1 MPGLVCVIMQSGKE
15 LAMREYDELLLDA
28 YRGEVLG
35 SVLFGA
41 MAAAATDDRQ
51 REQLQALQR
60 VEARTAGRL
69 RDLVEAAGLDAG
81 TEQPTTAAL
90 QLAEATRGGDWSE
103 FLTTLRAALPPFLAN
118 FERLRTIGGDEPVLE
133 DLVAHERAIDRFA
146 ELELEGR
153 HADAIDVLEMHLAS
167 A

>member
-1 MPGLVCVIMQSGKE
+1 MS
-15 LAMREYDELLLDA
+15 EYDDLLLDA

-35 SVLFGA
+35 AALFGA
-41 MAAAATDDRQ
+41 MADASTDERQ
-51 REQLQALQR
+51 RDQLQALQR
-60 VEARTAGRL
+60 VEARTASRL
-69 RDLVEAAGLDAG
+69 RDLVDAAGLDAR
-81 TEQPTTAAL
+81 TDEPMRDAA
-90 QLAEATRGGDWSE
+90 QMAEAMRGGDWSA

-118 FERLRTIGGDEPVLE
+118 FERLRAIGGADEPVLE

-153 HADAIDVLEMHLAS
+153 HTDALDVLESHLAS

>member
-1 MPGLVCVIMQSGKE
+1 MS
-15 LAMREYDELLLDA
+15 EYDDLLLDA

-35 SVLFGA
+35 AALFGA
-41 MAAAATDDRQ
+41 MAEAATDDRE
-51 REQLQALQR
+51 REQLRALQQ
-60 VEARTAGRL
+60 VEARTANRL

-81 TEQPTTAAL
+81 TDGPTTDAL
-90 QLAEATRGGDWSE
+90 RMADAMGGGDWSA

-118 FERLRTIGGDEPVLE
+118 FERLREIGGGDEPVLD

-153 HADAIDVLEMHLAS
+153 HADALDVLEAHLAS
-167 A
+167 V